1 MTRVQS
7 DISAETRRIKLKGKL
22 QMNAWCWLFMAM
34 AVGFYILFQGY
45 PDLRQLLNESVP
57 EHPVF

>member
-7 DISAETRRIKLKGKL
+7 DISAETKRIKLKGKI

-34 AVGFYILFQGY
+34 AVGFYILF
-45 PDLRQLLNESVP
+45 
-57 EHPVF
+57 